1 MRLSP
6 ATLCNVPVRT
16 WTWLTE
22 PAPPVRQ
29 RGFYIAVT
37 LAVVVAFVGFRVH
50 LGTPVF
56 PVDDAYITLHNAVSL
71 RDGHD
76 VNYPGTSPLVG
87 ATSAVH
93 LLIVALFTLVLPPLE
108 ALYTVTWLGILGWT
122 LALARMA
129 FVHGASIAR
138 AALLVAVGVLVAKTP
153 HQLLNG
159 LETGMAMGAL
169 AWTLAEASDRA
180 PRHPW
185 RVPALCGLFPFLRP
199 ELVVASG
206 FILAVHA
213 VRSARKT
220 VGLGARLR
228 ALGSDLGIAL
238 AYAAPWLLWY
248 LVATGHPWPTTVG
261 AKRVFFAEGCLPAA
275 LRWAWIRTTVH
286 RWTDTLEYF
295 SRSVLLLTGTALG
308 WAGLGFF
315 GVFVGTYYTQFP
327 GALGHY
333 EQRYVYVTLP
343 FLLYGVASCL
353 DRRRWLAAGATA
365 LLVVTL
371 DQSIVAAP
379 ERWAEHQA
387 TCRFTRT
394 ELAPV
399 ADWCRLHLPPN
410 ARVLVH
416 DAGYIAYGTRLH
428 LIDLVGL
435 KTPGAVAF
443 HQRYTVP
450 TCGAGRGEAVHQ
462 IALRAH
468 PDYLVVLRAWDEI
481 YRITESLHARG
492 WRLDPLYGH
501 DRQYI
506 VYKLTPPQ

>member
-1 MRLSP
+1 MRFSFARLRDM
-6 ATLCNVPVRT
+6 AVCT

-29 RGFYIAVT
+29 RCFYLGVT
-37 LAVVVAFVGFRVH
+37 LAVIAAFVGFRVH

-93 LLIVALFTLVLPPLE
+93 LLVVALFTLVLPPIE

-122 LALARMA
+122 LALARLA

-159 LETGMAMGAL
+159 LETGLAMGAL

-180 PRHPW
+180 AKHPW
-185 RVPALCGLFPFLRP
+185 RVPALCGLLPFLRP

-206 FILAVHA
+206 LILGVHA

-220 VGLGARLR
+220 GDFRAGLGAASR
-228 ALGSDLGIAL
+228 DLGVAL

-248 LVATGHPWPTTVG
+248 LVATGRPWPTTVG

-275 LRWAWIRTTVH
+275 LRWTWIRTTVQM
-286 RWTDTLEYF
+286 WTSTLEYF
-295 SRSVLLLTGTALG
+295 SRAGVLLTGTVLG

-315 GVFVGTYYTQFP
+315 AVFVGTYYAQFP

-343 FLLYGVASCL
+343 FLLFGVASCMN
-353 DRRRWLAAGATA
+353 RRGWLAAGATA

-371 DQSIVAAP
+371 DQSVVATP

-394 ELAPV
+394 ELAPL
-399 ADWCRLHLPPN
+399 ADWCRHHLPPD

-435 KTPGAVAF
+435 KTPSAVEF
-443 HQRYTVP
+443 HQRFTVP

-462 IALRAH
+462 IALRTH
-468 PDYLVVLRAWDEI
+468 PDYLVVLRAWDGI
-481 YRITESLHARG
+481 YRITESLRARG
-492 WRLDPLYGH
+492 WQLDPRYGR
-501 DRQYI
+501 DRQYV